1 MCSMKNKKVIISV
14 VNDLVTDQRVAKTAD
29 VLQNLG
35 FEVLMVGRR
44 KVDSPRMNER
54 SYETI
59 RMQLLWEKGPFFY
72 IEFNIRL
79 FFFLLFRKAHL
90 LVSNDLDT
98 LLPNFII
105 HKLRHIP
112 IVYDSHEYFTETP
125 ELVNRPLV
133 QGIWKRLEKLIV
145 PRLKTCITVNMSIKK
160 LFDDKY
166 RVPFHVVRNIP
177 AKPGFKITATRHELQ
192 LPVDKRIIILQGSG
206 INIQRG
212 AEEAVEA
219 MQYIENALLLIVGG
233 GDVINFLKELTVRL
247 KLDNKVLFIGRVTP
261 EKLAAYT
268 CNADV
273 GLSIDK
279 DTNINYRY
287 SLPNKLFDYLHA
299 GIPVVASQL
308 PEIQN
313 IIEQYNVGVFINN
326 HNPEHIAETIRNLL
340 EDTEKYESLKKNTA
354 KAANELNWET
364 EKDILIKLFEPYAR

>member
-54 SYETI
+54 SYETV

-79 FFFLLFRKAHL
+79 FFFLLFRPAHL

-105 HKLRHIP
+105 HKVRRIP

-125 ELVNRPLV
+125 ELVNRPVV
-133 QGIWKRLEKLIV
+133 QGIWKRLEKWIV

-160 LFDDKY
+160 LFEDKY
-166 RVPFHVVRNIP
+166 KVPFHVVRNIP
-177 AKPGFKITATRHELQ
+177 AKPDFKITATRHDLQ

-219 MQYIENALLLIVGG
+219 MQFVENALLLIVGG
-233 GDVINFLKELTVRL
+233 GDVINFLKEITVRL
-247 KLDNKVLFIGRVTP
+247 KLDNKVMFIGRVTP

-268 CNADV
+268 RNADI

-279 DTNINYRY
+279 DTNINYRF

-308 PEIQN
+308 PEIKN

-326 HNPEHIAETIRNLL
+326 HNPGHIAETIRNLFA
-340 EDTEKYESLKKNTA
+340 EAEKYEILKKNTA